1 MLPGHTR
8 LFFCGFA
15 VVACAVTVNAL
26 RQPSRSGPVVAI
38 ATPSTPTAA
47 AGASLPGKADV
58 PPKVAVPKLVP
69 MVPPVA
75 AAAPVAAPIMI
86 AAVGEPVRAPT
97 RLPGAPVV
105 GQAHL
110 PSVMDGDSDIVR
122 ALQKELVNT
131 GYGPLAVNGNAGH
144 LTRAAIMGYE
154 HDHGMPLTGE
164 ASERLLKRMRAGD
177 APKKADEQIARRIA
191 TQEAEQVVL
200 IVQKSLETLGHG
212 PGRIDGRL
220 GDETLAAIRAFEAEA
235 KMKPVGRISADLFSQ
250 LARSVGAKSANR

>member
-26 RQPSRSGPVVAI
+26 RQPSRATAVIASVA
-38 ATPSTPTAA
+38 
-47 AGASLPGKADV
+47 
-58 PPKVAVPKLVP
+58 
-69 MVPPVA
+69 PPVA
-75 AAAPVAAPIMI
+75 SKAKPAEPPPVKLETAAKAPVANVPPSLSLAT
-86 AAVGEPVRAPT
+86 VGEPVRAPA
-97 RLPGAPVV
+97 RLPSAPVV

-110 PSVMDGDSDIVR
+110 PNVLDGDADVIR
-122 ALQKELVNT
+122 ALQKELVNG

-164 ASERLLKRMRAGD
+164 ASERLLKRIRSGEAPRKSDD
-177 APKKADEQIARRIA
+177 ATSRRIA
-191 TQEAEQVVL
+191 TQDAEQVVL
-200 IVQKSLETLGHG
+200 IVQTSLEALGHN
-212 PGRIDGRL
+212 PGRIDGRM
-220 GDETLAAIRAFEAEA
+220 GDDTIAAIRAFEADA
-235 KMKPVGRISADLFSQ
+235 KMKSVGRISADLFSQ